1 MIGET
6 LFITGMCQ
14 FITAPIAGRLI
25 TRVDPR
31 FLIALGFGGFA
42 LGTWQASYVT
52 KDWDFYELLIPQIL
66 RGCSLVMC
74 FIPINN
80 LTLGTMAPER
90 MKNASGLFNL
100 TRNLGGA
107 VGLALINTVLNKRMD
122 LHLARTHEVVAW
134 GRTQAEETL
143 NALMQAFASRGSDA
157 ELAATARLAA
167 IVRRESLVM
176 AMSDVFLIITIT
188 FVMMLVLIPIMR
200 RPKPQA
206 GPVEAH

>member
-1 MIGET
+1 
-6 LFITGMCQ
+6 
-14 FITAPIAGRLI
+14 
-25 TRVDPR
+25 
-31 FLIALGFGGFA
+31 
-42 LGTWQASYVT
+42 
-52 KDWDFYELLIPQIL
+52 
-66 RGCSLVMC
+66 MC

-122 LHLARTHEVVAW
+122 LHLARTHEVVSW

-143 NALMQAFASRGSDA
+143 NTLIQAYSSRGSDA
-157 ELAATARLAA
+157 ELVATARLAA

-206 GPVEAH
+206 GAIEAH

>member
-1 MIGET
+1 
-6 LFITGMCQ
+6 
-14 FITAPIAGRLI
+14 
-25 TRVDPR
+25 
-31 FLIALGFGGFA
+31 
-42 LGTWQASYVT
+42 
-52 KDWDFYELLIPQIL
+52 
-66 RGCSLVMC
+66 
-74 FIPINN
+74 
-80 LTLGTMAPER
+80 
-90 MKNASGLFNL
+90 
-100 TRNLGGA
+100 

-122 LHLARTHEVVAW
+122 LHLARTHEVVSW

-200 RPKPQA
+200 RPMPQT
-206 GPVEAH
+206 GSIEAH